1 LKVTAECI
9 PCLLERGYREAARV
23 VKDEAKL
30 KEIMGEVLKTISQ
43 NFSPEVAPAYLG
55 TLRDRVIKRMVGKD
69 PYKELKKTANDLALK
84 LLPQTKKT
92 IFEKSKNPYECFRE
106 ACKIAVVANSMEFD
120 VSGYDF
126 RLEDLEKTLKN
137 MSLAVDDLFKAY
149 RLLEKSKNVLILTDN
164 AGEIV
169 FDGLL
174 AETLK
179 FIGANVTVAVK
190 SGPVLND
197 ATLEDALKVGID
209 KIVDKLTTIGSDC
222 VGLIWEEA
230 SEEIKKIFLSS
241 GLVVAKGMGNYEA
254 LTELKNL
261 GVNVLFLLKAKCNP
275 VAKSIGVSKGSN
287 VALLKKL

>member
-149 RLLEKSKNVLILTDN
+149 MFLEKSKNVLILTDN

-179 FIGANVTVAVK
+179 FIGVNVTVAVK

-254 LTELKNL
+254 LTELENL

>member
-1 LKVTAECI
+1 MKVTAECI

-92 IFEKSKNPYECFRE
+92 IFEKSKNPYKCFRE

-137 MSLAVDDLFKAY
+137 MSLAVDDLFRAY

-179 FIGANVTVAVK
+179 FIGVNVTVAVK

-230 SEEIKKIFLSS
+230 SEEIKKIFLGS

-254 LTELKNL
+254 LTELENL

>member
-1 LKVTAECI
+1 MKVTAECI

-92 IFEKSKNPYECFRE
+92 IFERSKNPYECFRE

-230 SEEIKKIFLSS
+230 SEEIKKIFLGS

-254 LTELKNL
+254 LTELENL

>member
-1 LKVTAECI
+1 MKVTAECI

-149 RLLEKSKNVLILTDN
+149 MFLEKSKNVLILTDN

-179 FIGANVTVAVK
+179 FIGVNVTVAVK

-254 LTELKNL
+254 LTELENL

>member
-1 LKVTAECI
+1 MKVTAECI

-149 RLLEKSKNVLILTDN
+149 MFLEKSKNVLILTDN

-179 FIGANVTVAVK
+179 FIGVNVTVAVK

-230 SEEIKKIFLSS
+230 SEEIKKIFLGS

-254 LTELKNL
+254 LTELENL

>member
-92 IFEKSKNPYECFRE
+92 IFERSKNPYECFRE

-179 FIGANVTVAVK
+179 FIGVNVTVAVK

-230 SEEIKKIFLSS
+230 SEEIKKIFLGS

-254 LTELKNL
+254 LTELENL

>member
-1 LKVTAECI
+1 MKVTAECI

-92 IFEKSKNPYECFRE
+92 IFERSKNPYECFRE

-179 FIGANVTVAVK
+179 FIGVNVTVAVK

-230 SEEIKKIFLSS
+230 SEEIKKIFLGS

-254 LTELKNL
+254 LTELENL

>member
-1 LKVTAECI
+1 MKVTAECI

>member
-1 LKVTAECI
+1 MKVTAECI
-9 PCLLERGYREAARV
+9 PCLLERGYREVARV

-92 IFEKSKNPYECFRE
+92 IFEKSKNPYKCFRE

-137 MSLAVDDLFKAY
+137 MSLAVDDLFRAY

-179 FIGANVTVAVK
+179 FIGVNVTVAVK

-230 SEEIKKIFLSS
+230 SEEIKKIFLGS

-254 LTELKNL
+254 LTELENL